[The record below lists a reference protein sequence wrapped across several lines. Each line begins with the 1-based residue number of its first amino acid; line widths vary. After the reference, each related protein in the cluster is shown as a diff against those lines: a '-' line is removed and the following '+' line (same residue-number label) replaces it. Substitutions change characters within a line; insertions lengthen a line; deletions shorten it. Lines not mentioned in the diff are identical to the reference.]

1 MGALKAN
8 NTALAIIKQPS
19 VDTFV
24 DPTTSLM
31 PISQCRFAIE
41 GITAD
46 NDEYTGT
53 PWRNGATVAG
63 KRATLSFNVKLR
75 PPGGGASPPAADAF
89 LPGLILQAAK
99 FTENRIT
106 TAVPAAP
113 EAITAGST
121 TGGTLGAGATG
132 TVDLY
137 KGLAISLSDNGAS
150 YKERMTAITAYT
162 AAKVATF
169 AETLSGAPAANYQ
182 IPKQL
187 SYQLD
192 YTVTDPTLLSM
203 QVFLDGH
210 RFDLMNVRV
219 ASLQVVLPT
228 STKQTAA
235 YPELQCSFTCDIS
248 ANAAEATP
256 SVTSLGAVPLIK
268 DGDCWLNR
276 VKVGVAT
283 ATIDMSIQT
292 EFPPNPNKVDGSDA
306 AEIVSLTPSVTMTRQ
321 KYLPSVFDSLAL
333 ADAQT
338 VIPFW
343 EQWGSAVGAMVQV
356 LVTEGRLNYQSPDT
370 GGALINETG
379 DLIID
384 PSTKCINITFPY

>member
-1 MGALKAN
+1 MALKSN
-8 NTALAIIKQPS
+8 NTALAIVKQPTA
-19 VDTFV
+19 DTFV
-24 DPTTSLM
+24 NPSTAYM
-31 PISQCRFAIE
+31 PVSQCRLAIE
-41 GITAD
+41 GVTAD

-53 PWRNGATVAG
+53 PWKVGSTVAG

-75 PPGGGASPPAADAF
+75 PPGGASPPAADAF

-99 FTENRIT
+99 FTENRVV
-106 TAVPAAP
+106 TAVPVAA
-113 EAITAGST
+113 EALSAGST
-121 TGGTLGAGATG
+121 TGATLGAGATG

-137 KGLAISLSDNGAS
+137 KGLAISLSDNGS
-150 YKERMTAITAYT
+150 TYKARMTAITSYT

-169 AETLSGAPAANYQ
+169 AELLSAPPAANYQ

-187 SYQLD
+187 AYQLD

-203 QVFLDGH
+203 KVWLDGH
-210 RFDLMNVRV
+210 RFDLMNMRV
-219 ASLQVVLPT
+219 ASLQIVLPT
-228 STKQTAA
+228 STKNQAA
-235 YPELQCSFTCDIS
+235 YPELQCSFTCDIN

-256 SVTSLGAVPLIK
+256 AVTGLGAVPLIK

-283 ATIDMSIQT
+283 ATIDMSVQV
-292 EFPPNPNKVDGSDA
+292 EFPANPNKVDGVDA
-306 AEIVSLTPSVTMTRQ
+306 GEIVSLQPSVSMTRQ
-321 KYLPSVFDSLAL
+321 KYLPSYLDTLAL

-338 VIPFW
+338 SMPFW
-343 EQWGSAVGAMVQV
+343 LQWGSAIGAMVQV
-356 LVTEGRLNYQSPDT
+356 VVCDGRLNYQSPDT

-384 PSTKCINITFPY
+384 PSTKCISINFPF